1 MQDRTYTVPVDAKVT
16 INDEGEVQVEIY
28 LGYLALGV
36 QEDADLTLDHPADVV
51 ERDREAV
58 QRKLLASPFN
68 HSIST
73 TLVE

>member
-1 MQDRTYTVPVDAKVT
+1 MQNRTYTVPVNAKVT
-16 INDEGEVQVEIY
+16 ISDSGDVTVEVY

-36 QEDADLTLDHPADVV
+36 QEDADITLDHPADVV

-68 HSIST
+68 HSIVT